1 MLLYTWKDVE
11 RKLLLNKNMWG
22 DAILDFEIYFKEI
35 IIHHSSSITQIAVKN
50 TLRVIFTENY
60 DSKNNRICFDL
71 SDKFLDVSYEEDNDT
86 TEVHTAIPLFKNV
99 LYQQS
104 AYYDKLIE
112 TELPGVPVLA
122 FHSYK
127 GGVGRTLSLL
137 AFVKAWSA
145 LKDLKTSKKLLI
157 VDADIEAP
165 GITWLTSNEEESAFS
180 FLDLLEITQEN
191 DDVQKIIDLIAE
203 KISELTI
210 KIETEKSIVEHIVLP
225 TYRYIEQLLDM
236 YSSPESLAL
245 SFDKKYIL
253 AEVLSKLGEKVNADY
268 VLVDLRAGLSEFS
281 APLLFDPR
289 VKKFLVTSTSYQSI
303 EGTKILLSQLSKGLP
318 LNGETQIPEIF
329 LTMVKENVDTA
340 DMISEMIA
348 IYDKCATDDNL
359 SITDD
364 IITQLPFAS
373 ELVHLD
379 SMQKIMKSLNG
390 RDFYKNILEIVENT
404 YVRKNEVSGNEKIT
418 SRDEIIRS
426 IHIYAENQITAEGNG
441 ALKVLMTESIQNLI
455 KKYKNIV
462 PNTVIMGAK
471 GSGKTFLYWEIVRN
485 KYWDKFLAG
494 MSNNSGT
501 ENGDEKQPDLLIPL
515 LASGNVGASM
525 NY

>member
-1 MLLYTWKDVE
+1 M
-11 RKLLLNKNMWG
+11 
-22 DAILDFEIYFKEI
+22 
-35 IIHHSSSITQIAVKN
+35 
-50 TLRVIFTENY
+50 
-60 DSKNNRICFDL
+60 
-71 SDKFLDVSYEEDNDT
+71 
-86 TEVHTAIPLFKNV
+86 
-99 LYQQS
+99 
-104 AYYDKLIE
+104 
-112 TELPGVPVLA
+112 
-122 FHSYK
+122 
-127 GGVGRTLSLL
+127 
-137 AFVKAWSA
+137 
-145 LKDLKTSKKLLI
+145 
-157 VDADIEAP
+157 
-165 GITWLTSNEEESAFS
+165 
-180 FLDLLEITQEN
+180 
-191 DDVQKIIDLIAE
+191 
-203 KISELTI
+203 
-210 KIETEKSIVEHIVLP
+210 
-225 TYRYIEQLLDM
+225 
-236 YSSPESLAL
+236 
-245 SFDKKYIL
+245 
-253 AEVLSKLGEKVNADY
+253 
-268 VLVDLRAGLSEFS
+268 
-281 APLLFDPR
+281 
-289 VKKFLVTSTSYQSI
+289 
-303 EGTKILLSQLSKGLP
+303 LSQLSKGLP

-501 ENGDEKQPDLLIPL
+501 ENGDEKQPVLMIPL